1 MKVKKGL
8 LFSKY
13 CTYRIGGKVR
23 VAYFPENIDEF
34 CDLLYRLYSDKEE
47 FLVVG
52 GGSNILFRDDFYNGA
67 IVFTSNINNYRIE
80 GDILIADMGV
90 NISFLSRVAYENSLS
105 GFEFVYMLPGTVGG
119 AVYMNARAYNVSISD
134 VLLWVEA
141 FSLDEKKILRLYN
154 DEINFSYKDSI
165 FQHKP
170 LYILRVAFRLK
181 NGDKKAIRKKMLD
194 NARFRINSGHFNYP
208 SCGSVFK
215 NNYKRKIIAG
225 KVIESLGF
233 KGYRVGDAMVY
244 EKHANF
250 IINLG
255 NATFDDVY
263 AIIKAIREQAF
274 SRLGILLEPEVRIVR

>member
-1 MKVKKGL
+1 
-8 LFSKY
+8 
-13 CTYRIGGKVR
+13 
-23 VAYFPENIDEF
+23 
-34 CDLLYRLYSDKEE
+34 
-47 FLVVG
+47 
-52 GGSNILFRDDFYNGA
+52 
-67 IVFTSNINNYRIE
+67 
-80 GDILIADMGV
+80 
-90 NISFLSRVAYENSLS
+90 
-105 GFEFVYMLPGTVGG
+105 
-119 AVYMNARAYNVSISD
+119 
-134 VLLWVEA
+134 
-141 FSLDEKKILRLYN
+141 
-154 DEINFSYKDSI
+154 
-165 FQHKP
+165 
-170 LYILRVAFRLK
+170 
-181 NGDKKAIRKKMLD
+181 MLD
-194 NARFRINSGHFNYP
+194 NARFRINSGHFNYH